1 MPTNKQK
8 FLLIVDDE
16 EAVTMTFEK
25 AFEGHQDWLLDV
37 AKNVREALEKLAHAQ
52 YNYVFLD
59 IAMEGDRM
67 AGMRIL
73 REINRIA
80 IRGRSRGQSIIDA
93 QIICMSGSVCLDEI
107 MAEANL
113 LECVIFIKKPVNFS
127 VEYLRRILN
136 KIGIALQPPQS
147 ASLPP

>member
-8 FLLIVDDE
+8 FLLVVEDE
-16 EAVTMTFEK
+16 EVVTMTFEK
-25 AFEGHQDWLLDV
+25 AFEGQQEWILDV
-37 AKNVREALEKLAHAQ
+37 AKTVREALEKLAHAQ
-52 YNYVFLD
+52 FSHIFLD

-80 IRGRSRGQSIIDA
+80 IRGRSRGQSIIDS
-93 QIICMSGSVCLDEI
+93 QIICMSGSVCLDDI
-107 MAEANL
+107 MAEANS

-147 ASLPP
+147 TSSPP